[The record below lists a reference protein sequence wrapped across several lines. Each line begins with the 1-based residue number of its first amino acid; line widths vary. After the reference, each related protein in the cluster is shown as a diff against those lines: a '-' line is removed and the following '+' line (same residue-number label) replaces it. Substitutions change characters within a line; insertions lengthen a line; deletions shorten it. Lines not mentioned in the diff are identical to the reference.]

1 MATQVGEAVIKL
13 SFDGK
18 DVQASLQKVESSVN
32 KSASSSGKSWGGAWT
47 TAAGMIMSQGI
58 MKIANAIVSNL
69 DNAIARVDTLANS
82 QKVFQAMGYSAEAT
96 SKSMETLNSY
106 LDGLPTSMTAAVKN
120 VQSLSASFGGIE
132 KGTQAFIDMNNA
144 GLAFGATSAMIDNA
158 IMQLGQLSMDGPL
171 DGATWRSLQ
180 NSGFAPVFTAMAKM
194 SGTTIGQLKSQFGK
208 GEKTVAD
215 FLDQLHKL
223 GTEGGGGMESLNEL
237 ARKNTSGI
245 GTAFEN
251 VGNRISKAIAKIIDY
266 VGQQNISGFI
276 NSVSAS
282 FSGLADVIINTINF
296 IVTNWGWIQP
306 ILTAVLTFFTGL
318 LALNIG
324 PKFLAL
330 GPQIIKFLQTTA
342 ALVASHPVLAILAA
356 VIAAIQLVANNFE
369 TLSAVVTG
377 VFDWMGQQIESVGQL
392 FASAWDNIVKGAQAA
407 WDGITG
413 IFKNLA
419 NFFGTIFSNAWNAV
433 KKVFSTGGKIFD
445 GIKDGIVNAFKT
457 IVNAIIG
464 GINKVVAMP
473 FNAINGVLDGL
484 RGIDILGIRPFG
496 WLGRIDVP
504 QIPRLAQGGY
514 ASGATGAVIGEA
526 GKEVVLPLERNT
538 DNWAGLLASTLAK
551 QMEEDS
557 VGGRQIVVNMTNQ
570 INNEM
575 DAEDIGRVL
584 MQSIRRAS

>member
-18 DVQASLQKVESSVN
+18 DVQASLQKVEGTVN
-32 KSASSSGKSWGGAWT
+32 KTASSSGSSWGNAWSV
-47 TAAGMIMSQGI
+47 AAGAVMAKAITKVASMI
-58 MKIANAIVSNL
+58 ASNL

-82 QKVFQAMGYSAEAT
+82 QKVFQAMGYSAEST

-171 DGATWRSLQ
+171 DGGTWRSLQ

-208 GEKTVAD
+208 GEKTVGD
-215 FLDQLHKL
+215 FLDALHKL
-223 GTEGGGGMESLNEL
+223 GTEGGGGMESLSEL

-251 VGNRISKAIAKIIDY
+251 VGNRISKAIAKVIDHI
-266 VGQQNISGFI
+266 GQQNISGFI
-276 NSVSAS
+276 NDISSQ
-282 FSGLADVIINTINF
+282 FSNFADVVIGAIDWISA
-296 IVTNWGWIQP
+296 NWGLVSQIMSG
-306 ILTAVLTFFTGL
+306 VLAFFAGL
-318 LALNIG
+318 LAMNIATRVQN
-324 PKFLAL
+324 FFTMLAMFANTNPVVL
-330 GPQIIKFLQTTA
+330 AIGAIVA
-342 ALVASHPVLAILAA
+342 ALVLVMTHLDQVKEVLGA
-356 VIAAIQLVANNFE
+356 VWDFFC
-369 TLSAVVTG
+369 G
-377 VFDWMGQQIESVGQL
+377 VFEGLGDIVVGFGDTIKSVFKG
-392 FASAWDNIVKGAQAA
+392 AWDAV
-407 WDGITG
+407 TS
-413 IFKNLA
+413 IFGNLA
-419 NFFGTIFSNAWNAV
+419 KFFGTIFSNAWNAV

-457 IVNAIIG
+457 IVNGIIG

>member
-32 KSASSSGKSWGGAWT
+32 KSATSSGKSWGDAWT
-47 TAAGMIMSQGI
+47 TAAGMIISQGI
-58 MKIANAIVSNL
+58 MKVTGAIASNL

-96 SKSMETLNSY
+96 SKSMSTLNSY
-106 LDGLPTSMTAAVKN
+106 LDGLPTSMTAAVKS

-132 KGTQAFIDMNNA
+132 RGTQAFIDMNNA

-251 VGNRISKAIAKIIDY
+251 VGNRISKAIAKVIDY
-266 VGQQNISGFI
+266 IGQQNISGFI

-282 FSGLADVIINTINF
+282 FSGLADVIINAMNF
-296 IVTNWGWIQP
+296 IVANWAWIQP
-306 ILTAVLTFFTGL
+306 ILTSVLAFFAGL
-318 LALNIG
+318 MAMGIG
-324 PKFLAL
+324 AKIIGFLT
-330 GPQIIKFLQTTA
+330 TTA
-342 ALVASHPVLAILAA
+342 SLIAAHPVLAILSAI
-356 VIAAIQLVANNFE
+356 VLAIQLVANNFE
-369 TLSAVVTG
+369 ALSEVVTG
-377 VFDWMGQQIESVGQL
+377 VFDWIGQQLEAVGEL
-392 FASAWDNIVKGAQAA
+392 FSSTWENTVKGAQAA
-407 WDGITG
+407 WNGITG

-419 NFFGTIFSNAWNAV
+419 NFFGSIFSNAWNAV
-433 KKVFSTGGKIFD
+433 KKVFSTGGRIFD

-457 IVNAIIG
+457 VVNAIIG
-464 GINKVVAMP
+464 GINRVVAIP

-504 QIPRLAQGGY
+504 RIPTLAQGGY
-514 ASGATGAVIGEA
+514 ASGATGAIIGEA

-551 QMEEDS
+551 QMEQDGVS
-557 VGGRQIVVNMTNQ
+557 GRPIVVNMTNQ